1 MVSKQL
7 VVQTL
12 QETRSPK
19 SGAIVRAWEDTA
31 TITGRVTYLTTTK
44 TAKDIRTYTTNII
57 VLTKYPLLNAE
68 QTRLLLDNVPFA
80 INYVENGIWNVV
92 HCEEFKIC

>member
-31 TITGRVTYLTTTK
+31 TITGRVT
-44 TAKDIRTYTTNII
+44 
-57 VLTKYPLLNAE
+57 
-68 QTRLLLDNVPFA
+68 
-80 INYVENGIWNVV
+80 
-92 HCEEFKIC
+92 